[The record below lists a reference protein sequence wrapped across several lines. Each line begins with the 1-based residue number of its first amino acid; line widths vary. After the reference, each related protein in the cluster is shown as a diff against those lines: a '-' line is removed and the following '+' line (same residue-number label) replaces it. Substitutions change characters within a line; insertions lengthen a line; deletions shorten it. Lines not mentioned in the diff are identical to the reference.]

1 MLSANYIK
9 YLQYL
14 FNVEYVIDAAIFI
27 NAIITMGFLLTFY
40 RQNISP
46 IASKSKQAV
55 YWKSAWMFLAMS
67 ILFFFL
73 SSFIDI
79 IKFLNIK
86 IFFEIELVTRF
97 VELSF
102 IIFLGMGLNM
112 LNRRFSDN
120 PQ

>member
-1 MLSANYIK
+1 MTEKYIH
-9 YLQYL
+9 YIQYL
-14 FNVEYVIDAAIFI
+14 FNAEYVINAAIFI
-27 NAIITMGFLLTFY
+27 NAIITMGFLLSFY

-46 IASKSKQAV
+46 ITSKSKQAV

-79 IKFLNIK
+79 LKFLNIK
-86 IFFEIELVTRF
+86 MFFEIELVTRF
-97 VELSF
+97 VELAF

-112 LNRRFSDN
+112 LNRRFS
-120 PQ
+120 